1 MSISVGSA
9 LLGVVFGIGGYI
21 LYRIARKLGK
31 LDRGKLEDYD
41 IQSLRGAFLWAF
53 LAWAFYE
60 ISIFARF
67 FLEYVV
73 QVPVYTAFTL
83 SLTSRIT
90 ENPFIYGI
98 NPLGFAV
105 INPLQAAVTWSLE
118 LGAAFLT
125 LVVAGFLEG
134 D

>member
-21 LYRIARKLGK
+21 FYRIARKF
-31 LDRGKLEDYD
+31 GKLESYD

-125 LVVAGFLEG
+125 LVIAGFLEG
-134 D
+134 E

>member
-1 MSISVGSA
+1 MAQAVSISVGSA

-21 LYRIARKLGK
+21 FYRIARKF
-31 LDRGKLEDYD
+31 GKLENYD
-41 IQSLRGAFLWAF
+41 VQSLRGAFLWAF

-60 ISIFARF
+60 VSIFARF
-67 FLEYVV
+67 FFEYVV

-125 LVVAGFLEG
+125 LVIAGFLEG

>member
-1 MSISVGSA
+1 MAQAVSISVGSA

-21 LYRIARKLGK
+21 FYRIARKF
-31 LDRGKLEDYD
+31 GKLENYD

-125 LVVAGFLEG
+125 LVIAGFLEG